1 MMIKY
6 GLLVVAYL
14 LGAIPFGFVIGK
26 IKGVDIREHGSKN
39 IGTTNTGRVL
49 GNKYAIITYVLDT
62 FKGFIIVFLFRFNII
77 PSEYCFLSPM
87 IYGLFAILGHTFSI
101 YLKFK
106 GGKAVAT
113 SGGVILGYCPW
124 LLLIA
129 LIIFFLVTYLSSY
142 VSLGSLISASFV
154 TIIVVIMTFIGYDY
168 ILAKDIDIYF
178 AIVSLISLFVI
189 YFRHLSNIKRL
200 YHHQEAKIK
209 WGRKNSQ

>member
-178 AIVSLISLFVI
+178 AIVSLISLSVI

>member
-1 MMIKY
+1 MIIKY
-6 GLLVVAYL
+6 GLLVIAYL
-14 LGAIPFGFVIGK
+14 LGSIPFGFVIGK

-62 FKGFIIVFLFRFNII
+62 LKGFIIVFLFRFNII

-87 IYGLFAILGHTFSI
+87 IYGLFALLGHTFSI

-129 LIIFFLVTYLSSY
+129 LIVFFIVTYISSY
-142 VSLGSLISASFV
+142 VSLGSLISASFI
-154 TIIVVIMTFIGYDY
+154 TIIVVLMTFIGYDY
-168 ILAKDIDIYF
+168 ILAKEIDIYF
-178 AIVSLISLFVI
+178 AVVSLIALGVI

-209 WGRKNSQ
+209 WGKKI

>member
-1 MMIKY
+1 MIIKY
-6 GLLVVAYL
+6 GLLVIAYL
-14 LGAIPFGFVIGK
+14 LGSIPFGFVIGK

-62 FKGFIIVFLFRFNII
+62 LKGFIIVFLFRFNII

-87 IYGLFAILGHTFSI
+87 IYGLFAQLGHTFSI

-129 LIIFFLVTYLSSY
+129 LIVFFIVTYISSY
-142 VSLGSLISASFV
+142 VSLGSLISASFI
-154 TIIVVIMTFIGYDY
+154 TIIVVLMTFIGYDY
-168 ILAKDIDIYF
+168 ILAKEIDIYF
-178 AIVSLISLFVI
+178 AVVSLIALGVI

-209 WGRKNSQ
+209 WGKKI